1 MKSSYCQYYWS
12 ILKNVS
18 FSFGIQPEKTDTRL
32 WVHYILLSVTAV
44 WRHEGCGEER
54 MTNVLRRR
62 RAKTSSSRRSGHRAH
77 LYRRHHQLSTHRTNN
92 RGKYFLAD
100 IKKIYL
106 GHHAGEETT
115 IKCLVMSSNL
125 ELGRSKTPLFVNIQA
140 RSLYAVLFIHS
151 RHATTSL

>member
-1 MKSSYCQYYWS
+1 MRRGEDDKCAAEVCVVETRSKNLVKQEIWSQSSF
-12 ILKNVS
+12 V
-18 FSFGIQPEKTDTRL
+18 PPPPAA
-32 WVHYILLSVTAV
+32 VTAP
-44 WRHEGCGEER
+44 
-54 MTNVLRRR
+54 
-62 RAKTSSSRRSGHRAH
+62 HRANH
-77 LYRRHHQLSTHRTNN
+77 

-106 GHHAGEETT
+106 GHQAGEETT

-125 ELGRSKTPLFVNIQA
+125 ELGRSKTALFVNIQA

>member
-1 MKSSYCQYYWS
+1 MCCGDSEQKPRQAGDLVTELICTAATTSCQHTTPH
-12 ILKNVS
+12 
-18 FSFGIQPEKTDTRL
+18 QQQ
-32 WVHYILLSVTAV
+32 
-44 WRHEGCGEER
+44 GER
-54 MTNVLRRR
+54 
-62 RAKTSSSRRSGHRAH
+62 
-77 LYRRHHQLSTHRTNN
+77 
-92 RGKYFLAD
+92 FLAD

>member
-1 MKSSYCQYYWS
+1 MKDAGGADDKCVAETPSKNLVKQEIWSQSSFVPPPPPAVITPHQ
-12 ILKNVS
+12 
-18 FSFGIQPEKTDTRL
+18 QP
-32 WVHYILLSVTAV
+32 
-44 WRHEGCGEER
+44 GEI
-54 MTNVLRRR
+54 
-62 RAKTSSSRRSGHRAH
+62 
-77 LYRRHHQLSTHRTNN
+77 
-92 RGKYFLAD
+92 FLAD

>member
-1 MKSSYCQYYWS
+1 MCCRGSCCGDKEQKPRQAGD
-12 ILKNVS
+12 L
-18 FSFGIQPEKTDTRL
+18 
-32 WVHYILLSVTAV
+32 VTELICTA
-44 WRHEGCGEER
+44 
-54 MTNVLRRR
+54 
-62 RAKTSSSRRSGHRAH
+62 ATSSCHRTAPHRANH
-77 LYRRHHQLSTHRTNN
+77 

-106 GHHAGEETT
+106 GHQAGEETT

-125 ELGRSKTPLFVNIQA
+125 ELGRSKTALFVDIQA